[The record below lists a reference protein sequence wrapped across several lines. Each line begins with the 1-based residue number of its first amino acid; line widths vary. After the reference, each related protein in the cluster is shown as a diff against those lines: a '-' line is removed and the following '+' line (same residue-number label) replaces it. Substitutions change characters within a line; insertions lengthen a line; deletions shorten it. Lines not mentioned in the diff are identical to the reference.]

1 MNMRSDYVIK
11 GSVLS
16 EKSYALLE
24 KKVYTLKVD
33 LKATKAD
40 IKAAV
45 KDVFGVDVASVNTAI
60 LRGRVVRKARSKK
73 GGASNV
79 KLPNIK
85 KAFIRLKDGQEL
97 PAPVVAAADSEQAS
111 NA

>member
-1 MNMRSDYVIK
+1 MRSDYVIK

-16 EKSYALLE
+16 EKSFSLLE

-33 LKATKAD
+33 LKATKED
-40 IKAAV
+40 IKIAV
-45 KDVFGVDVASVNTAI
+45 KDVFGVDVINVNTSI
-60 LRGRVVRKARSKK
+60 LRGSIVRKARSKK
-73 GGASNV
+73 SGAVEV

-97 PAPVVAAADSEQAS
+97 PAPVMTTQAETVTE
-111 NA
+111 

>member
-1 MNMRSDYVIK
+1 MRSDYIIK

-16 EKSYALLE
+16 EKSYSLLE

-33 LKATKAD
+33 LKATKTD

-45 KDVFGVDVASVNTAI
+45 KDVFGVDVASVNTSI
-60 LRGRVVRKARSKK
+60 LRGRIVRKARSKK
-73 GGASNV
+73 GGAVEV

-97 PAPVVAAADSEQAS
+97 PTPVMTPSTETVAE
-111 NA
+111 

>member
-11 GSVLS
+11 GSILS
-16 EKSYALLE
+16 EKSYGLLE
-24 KKVYTLKVD
+24 SKVYTLKVD

-45 KDVFGVDVASVNTAI
+45 KDVFGVDVVDVNTSI

-73 GGASNV
+73 SGAVEV

-97 PAPVVAAADSEQAS
+97 PAPVVAAPADAAAE
-111 NA
+111 

>member
-1 MNMRSDYVIK
+1 MRSDYVIK

-24 KKVYTLKVD
+24 NKVYTLKVD
-33 LKATKAD
+33 LKATKQD

-45 KDVFGVDVASVNTAI
+45 KDVFGVDAISVNTSI
-60 LRGRVVRKARSKK
+60 LRGRVVRKARSRK
-73 GGASNV
+73 GGAVEV
-79 KLPNIK
+79 KLPNVK

-97 PAPVVAAADSEQAS
+97 PAPVLNTPAEATAE
-111 NA
+111 

>member
-1 MNMRSDYVIK
+1 MRSDYVIK

-16 EKSYALLE
+16 EKSYGLLE
-24 KKVYTLKVD
+24 NKVYTLKVD
-33 LKATKAD
+33 LKATKLD

-45 KDVFGVDVASVNTAI
+45 KDVFGVDVVNVNTSI
-60 LRGRVVRKARSKK
+60 LRGRIVRKARSKK
-73 GGASNV
+73 GGANEV

-97 PAPVVAAADSEQAS
+97 PAPVMTAPTETVTE
-111 NA
+111 

>member
-1 MNMRSDYVIK
+1 MRSDYVIK

-16 EKSYALLE
+16 EKSYGLLE

-33 LKATKAD
+33 IKATKTD

-45 KDVFGVDVASVNTAI
+45 KDVFGVDVVDVNTSI

-73 GGASNV
+73 SGAVEV
-79 KLPNIK
+79 KHPNIK

-97 PAPVVAAADSEQAS
+97 PAPVAPAVAAAPAE
-111 NA
+111 

>member
-1 MNMRSDYVIK
+1 MRSDYVIK

-24 KKVYTLKVD
+24 KKNKVYTLKVALD
-33 LKATKAD
+33 ATKID
-40 IKAAV
+40 IKEAV
-45 KDVFGVDVASVNTAI
+45 KDVFGVDVVKINTSV
-60 LRGRVVRKARSKK
+60 LRGRIVRKARSKK
-73 GGASNV
+73 GGANEV

-97 PAPVVAAADSEQAS
+97 PTITASASPAETVAK
-111 NA
+111 